1 MCNPWKYHMNVGQL
15 YEKNNY
21 AMTNYAKGKKNLF
34 NLLKAVFSL
43 KYLQEWILIY
53 YYNSL

>member
-43 KYLQEWILIY
+43 KYL
-53 YYNSL
+53 